1 MGLVTEDQPK
11 GIWDKI
17 QDIDRRIL
25 WFFMVVIAIYVFN
38 NPIGLPIEISERVQT
53 FYDFNENLPPNSVLL
68 ICGDYGAVNELNIG
82 TQYTP
87 LIQHLTRLN
96 KEKNVRFVFFG
107 LREDVVTMFP
117 LKLKEPKVKAALD
130 TLTYGED
137 WGFIGFISGRETGMA
152 ALCKG
157 IKELLTVDYYGNDLD
172 DLPIFDD
179 VNVITDF
186 AGCFGSGGTD
196 LEVFIRQVAVT
207 YPSVPVGIMTQAIV
221 GPTIEPYIP
230 TTVFSALI
238 DMGAA
243 AEYELLVKSPGT
255 AIAGMD
261 LQTAVHI
268 YFFFLIA
275 LGNIAWFISRPKTGR
290 RL

>member
-1 MGLVTEDQPK
+1 MAEEK
-11 GIWDKI
+11 ENIWQRI
-17 QDIDRRIL
+17 QDIDRRII
-25 WFFMVVIAIYVFN
+25 WFFMVAIAVYVFN
-38 NPIGLPIEISERVQT
+38 NPIGLPLEITPYVQN
-53 FYDFNENLPPNSVLL
+53 FYDYMEDLPPNSVLL
-68 ICGDYGAVNELNIG
+68 ICGDYGPVNELNIG

-96 KEKNVRFVFFG
+96 QEKNIRWVFFG
-107 LREDVVTMFP
+107 IREDVVTMFP
-117 LKLKEPKVKAALD
+117 VKLEEPKVKAALD

-137 WGFIGFISGRETGMA
+137 WAFIGFISGRETGMA

-157 IKELLTVDYYGNDLD
+157 IKELLTVDYYGNDLN
-172 DLPIFDD
+172 DLPLLDD
-179 VNVITDF
+179 VNEITDF
-186 AGCFGSGGTD
+186 AACIGSGGTD
-196 LEVFIRQVAVT
+196 LLVFVRQFSAT
-207 YPSVPVGIMTQAIV
+207 YGVDTLIMTQAIV
-221 GPTIEPYIP
+221 GPSIEPYIP
-230 TTVFSALI
+230 ESVVSMLVDI
-238 DMGAA
+238 KSA